1 MQVNKEN
8 AKRYDAI
15 SLIMA
20 IPVMEFQV
28 RGYKNGNIFA
38 QKSTYPTEIIG
49 FLELVKWRA
58 VKNCASF
65 W

>member
-28 RGYKNGNIFA
+28 RGYKNGNSFS
-38 QKSTYPTEIIG
+38 QKSTYPMEIIE